1 MKKTL
6 ALILAI
12 LVAFSMFTVATFA
25 EGEVTGD
32 GLVTVKFLD
41 DDGTEI
47 KVFRVPAGQIIT
59 AYIPAN
65 PEKADTETTR
75 YTFKG
80 WRSDFD
86 GELYYTNSSVTIPA
100 AYDDATDH
108 TVIFVAEY
116 SEKDI
121 SGRQNLMQFFKSIFE
136 RINLIFEYFATIFNF
151 SD

>member
-12 LVAFSMFTVATFA
+12 LVAFSMFSVATFA
-25 EGEVTGD
+25 EGEAADD

-47 KVFRVPAGQIIT
+47 KVFRVVAGQYIT
-59 AYIPAN
+59 SYIPAN

-86 GELYYTNSSVTIPA
+86 GELYYSNSSVTIPA
-100 AYDDATDH
+100 AYD
-108 TVIFVAEY
+108 TVTFIAEY

>member
-6 ALILAI
+6 ALVLAI

-25 EGEVTGD
+25 EGETESSN
-32 GLVTVKFLD
+32 LVTVKFLN

-47 KVFRVPAGQIIT
+47 KVVHVPAGQIIT
-59 AYIPAN
+59 SYIPAN
-65 PEKADTETTR
+65 PEKEDTETTR

-100 AYDDATDH
+100 AYG
-108 TVIFVAEY
+108 TVIFTAEY

-121 SGRQNLMQFFKSIFE
+121 SGRQNLMQFFQSIFE
-136 RINLIFEYFATIFNF
+136 RINLIFQYFATIFNF

>member
-6 ALILAI
+6 ALILAV

-25 EGEVTGD
+25 AEAEEN
-32 GLVTVKFLD
+32 LVTVKFVD
-41 DDGTEI
+41 SDGKEI
-47 KVFRVPAGQIIT
+47 KTVQVNPGVT
-59 AYIPAN
+59 LTSYVPAN
-65 PEKADTETTR
+65 PEKADTDTTS

-80 WRSDFD
+80 WRSSFD
-86 GELYYTNSSVTIPA
+86 GELYFSNTIPNA
-100 AYDDATDH
+100 DYDVTY
-108 TVIFVAEY
+108 TAEY

-121 SGRQNLMQFFKSIFE
+121 SGNQTLLQFFRSIFE